1 MASCLYLSKKYISS
15 VTLEITKAN
24 KKKSCLR
31 YCYMLQ
37 DYILNSLKFKI
48 VRNIFELKIHDNREI
63 LKFD

>member
-1 MASCLYLSKKYISS
+1 MASCLYLSKKYIST

-37 DYILNSLKFKI
+37 DYILNSLKFKS
-48 VRNIFELKIHDNREI
+48 
-63 LKFD
+63 